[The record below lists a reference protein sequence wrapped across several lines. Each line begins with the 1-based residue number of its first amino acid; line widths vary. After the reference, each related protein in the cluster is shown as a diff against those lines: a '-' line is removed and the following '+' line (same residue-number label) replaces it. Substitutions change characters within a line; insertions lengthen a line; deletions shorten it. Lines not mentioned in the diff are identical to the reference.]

1 MRRLLAITLVLV
13 ACAGHAQNPPPGLEP
28 LPEPPPPPPMP
39 EGPFDEPRVQIPV
52 QKQDKVEAIRQNG
65 RVVAV
70 RVTPP
75 GGKPYYLIDTSG
87 NGNWMRRDSLDTGLA
102 VPMFPILEF
111 EYLVGLHAC
120 LRSRACRL
128 ARRLFGR
135 PARVV
140 RAD

>member
-1 MRRLLAITLVLV
+1 MQRLPALVLALV
-13 ACAGHAQNPPPGLEP
+13 ACAALAQKPPPGLEP

-39 EGPFDEPRVQIPV
+39 EGSLDEPRVQIPI
-52 QKQDKVEAIRQNG
+52 QKEDKVEPIRQNG

-111 EYLVGLHAC
+111 E
-120 LRSRACRL
+120 
-128 ARRLFGR
+128 
-135 PARVV
+135 
-140 RAD
+140 